1 MCMCKSA
8 YDITTKSEA
17 VFPSFKA
24 SMEHPGKKKILFK
37 EITQRFALLVTAF
50 EGCKY
55 LLTSCVA

>member
-1 MCMCKSA
+1 MCKSV
-8 YDITTKSEA
+8 YDVTTESKA

-24 SMEHPGKKKILFK
+24 SMEHAGKKIFIFK